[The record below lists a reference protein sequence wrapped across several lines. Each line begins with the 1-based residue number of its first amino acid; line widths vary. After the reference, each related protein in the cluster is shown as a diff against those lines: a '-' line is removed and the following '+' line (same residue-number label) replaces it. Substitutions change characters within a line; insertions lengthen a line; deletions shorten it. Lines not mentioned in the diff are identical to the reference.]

1 MNKTLWELEPGE
13 TGIVEKISCDR
24 SQHRRLLD
32 LGFVKESEILCV
44 GKSPLGDP
52 KAYQVRGAVIAI
64 RKKEGKNILLK
75 FKHEKIKTKQQNTDS
90 NRNLKILC

>member
-1 MNKTLWELEPGE
+1 MNKTLWEMEPGE
-13 TGIVEKISCDR
+13 KGIVEKVNCDH

-32 LGFVKESEILCV
+32 LGFVNGNEILCV

-52 KAYQVRGAVIAI
+52 KAYQIRGAVIAI

-75 FKHEKIKTKQQNTDS
+75 ENNTPS
-90 NRNLKILC
+90 ASG